1 MRKGNSFGP
10 RRIATNS
17 CAAILTLQLV
27 SAFQTPLVHFSRKM
41 PATSQCYWV
50 LTGDRENWRRGI
62 SDRIWG
68 VVPGLQSAWEA
79 LQRGDF
85 LFFYAKAPA
94 SRIFGTGIVRDKFR
108 QDRPLWRDEI
118 EAGKVLYPHRFTFDI
133 VSFIDEDRWSSEG
146 AHPEA
151 GIPVRAGMNRIAN
164 AENIKALLAQ
174 TDRLFA
180 VQPSPTEEQTA
191 TSSLHDQ
198 VKDKLREIGRFQE
211 YLSETECKINGERLD
226 VAWRRVAASVPQ
238 KVFEVQVSGNLWSAI
253 GKLKKAHL
261 LWNSQPFLVLQRA
274 ERRKAEDLLAGPFVE
289 IKRSVIVRDIEAVD
303 ELYTRVKRADE
314 SRQQFGL

>member
-1 MRKGNSFGP
+1 M
-10 RRIATNS
+10 
-17 CAAILTLQLV
+17 
-27 SAFQTPLVHFSRKM
+27 
-41 PATSQCYWV
+41 TSNFPSYWV

-68 VVPGLQSAWEA
+68 VVPKLQPQWEA

-85 LFFYAKAPA
+85 LFFYAEAPA

-108 QDRPLWRDEI
+108 QDRPLWVDEVQ
-118 EAGKVLYPHRFTFDI
+118 AGKVLYPHRFTFDI
-133 VSFIDEDRWSSEG
+133 VSFIDEERWTAEG
-146 AHPEA
+146 VFPPT

-164 AENIKALLAQ
+164 AENIRMLLAEAE
-174 TDRLFA
+174 RLLA
-180 VQPSPTEEQTA
+180 VQSSPTEEETPA
-191 TSSLHDQ
+191 SSLHDQ
-198 VKDKLREIGRFQE
+198 VKDKLREIGRLQE

-238 KVFEVQVSGNLWSAI
+238 KVFEVQVSGNLYSAI

-261 LWNSQPFLVLQRA
+261 YWNSQPFLVLQRD
-274 ERRKAEDLLAGPFVE
+274 ERPKAEDLLSGSFVE
-289 IKRSVIVRDIEAVD
+289 IKKSVIVRDIEDVD
-303 ELYTRVKRADE
+303 ELYTRVKKADE

>member
-1 MRKGNSFGP
+1 M
-10 RRIATNS
+10 
-17 CAAILTLQLV
+17 
-27 SAFQTPLVHFSRKM
+27 PLNVPS
-41 PATSQCYWV
+41 YWV

-85 LFFYAKAPA
+85 LFFYAKAPS

-108 QDRPLWRDEI
+108 QDRPLWTDEI
-118 EAGKVLYPHRFTFDI
+118 EAGQVLYPHRFTFDI
-133 VSFIDEDRWSSEG
+133 VSFIDEDRWTSEG
-146 AHPEA
+146 VHPEA
-151 GIPVRAGMNRIAN
+151 NIPVRAGMNRIAN
-164 AENIKALLAQ
+164 AENIKTLLGQTERLLAI
-174 TDRLFA
+174 
-180 VQPSPTEEQTA
+180 QPSPTEELTP

-198 VKDKLREIGRFQE
+198 VKEKLREIGRLQE

-238 KVFEVQVSGNLWSAI
+238 KVFEVQVSGNLYSAI

-261 LWNSQPFLVLQRA
+261 YWNSQPFLVLRKE
-274 ERRKAEDLLAGPFVE
+274 ERSKAEGVLQGSFVE
-289 IKRSVIVRDIEAVD
+289 VKKSVIVRDIEDVD
-303 ELYTRVKRADE
+303 ELYKRVKRADE

>member
-1 MRKGNSFGP
+1 MPIRFRLTRMNPIILKP
-10 RRIATNS
+10 R
-17 CAAILTLQLV
+17 LL
-27 SAFQTPLVHFSRKM
+27 HFSRKM
-41 PATSQCYWV
+41 PSAAPMYWV

-68 VVPGLQSAWEA
+68 VVPGLQSAWDA

-85 LFFYAKAPA
+85 LFLYAKAPA

-108 QDRPLWRDEI
+108 QDRPLWIDEI
-118 EAGKVLYPHRFTFDI
+118 EAGRVLYPHRFTFDI
-133 VSFIDEDRWSSEG
+133 VSFIDEDRWMTEG
-146 AHPEA
+146 VHPET

-164 AENIKALLAQ
+164 AENIKVLLAQ
-174 TDRLFA
+174 TERLIA
-180 VQPSPTEEQTA
+180 VQPSPTEQETKA
-191 TSSLHDQ
+191 SSLHDQ
-198 VKDKLREIGRFQE
+198 VKEKLREIGRLQE

-261 LWNSQPFLVLQRA
+261 LWNSQPFLVLRND
-274 ERRKAEDLLAGPFVE
+274 ERPKADDLLAGPFLE
-289 IKRSVIVRDIEAVD
+289 IKKSVMVRDINAVD
-303 ELYTRVKRADE
+303 ELYARVKSADE
-314 SRQQFGL
+314 SRQRFGL

>member
-1 MRKGNSFGP
+1 
-10 RRIATNS
+10 
-17 CAAILTLQLV
+17 
-27 SAFQTPLVHFSRKM
+27 M
-41 PATSQCYWV
+41 PATGPSYWV

-85 LFFYAKAPA
+85 LFFYAKSPA

-108 QDRPLWRDEI
+108 QDRPLWIDEI
-118 EAGKVLYPHRFTFDI
+118 EAKQVLYPHRFTFDI
-133 VSFIDEDRWSSEG
+133 VAFIDEDRWSGEG
-146 AHPEA
+146 VHPQA

-164 AENIKALLAQ
+164 AENIKTLLAQ
-174 TDRLFA
+174 TERLLA
-180 VQPSPTEEQTA
+180 VQSSPTEEQTP

-198 VKDKLREIGRFQE
+198 VKEKLREIGRLQE

-226 VAWRRVAASVPQ
+226 VAWRRVAVSVPQ
-238 KVFEVQVSGNLWSAI
+238 KVFEVQISGNLYSAI

-261 LWNSQPFLVLQRA
+261 YWNSQPFLVLRKEERA
-274 ERRKAEDLLAGPFVE
+274 KAEDLLAGSFLEV
-289 IKRSVIVRDIEAVD
+289 RNSVVIRDIESVD